1 MLNRM
6 TLTEATG
13 LNQAAGILSQLEG
26 CTQLKIY
33 IKPNKVT
40 ASAVFSG
47 RSIGSRGSSL
57 PDALAKLQAKRVE
70 LEREL
75 KH

>member
-1 MLNRM
+1 MLN
-6 TLTEATG
+6 TKSLTEATDF
-13 LNQAAGILSQLEG
+13 NQAAGILSQLEG

-40 ASAVFSG
+40 ASATFAG

-57 PDALAKLQAKRVE
+57 PDALAKLAAQRAE
-70 LEREL
+70 LDR
-75 KH
+75 